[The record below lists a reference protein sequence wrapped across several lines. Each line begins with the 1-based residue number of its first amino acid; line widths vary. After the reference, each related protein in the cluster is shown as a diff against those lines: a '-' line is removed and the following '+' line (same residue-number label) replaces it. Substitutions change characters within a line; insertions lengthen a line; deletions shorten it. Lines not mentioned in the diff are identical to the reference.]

1 MQANEVF
8 FGFFQAAF
16 GLLFAVAKARNAG
29 GFFKNLAAVF
39 AFCGDDTINLA
50 LPDDGIAVAAEAGIH
65 KQLMHVAQTYERFVN
80 AVFTFA
86 GAVKTAR
93 NGNGVAVV
101 IQLAVG
107 VIHGD
112 GHFAKALRFALR
124 CAAED
129 DVLHFGAAQCAGRL
143 LAEYPTHGIADVA
156 FAAAVWA
163 DDRRDA
169 VFKF

>member
-1 MQANEVF
+1 
-8 FGFFQAAF
+8 
-16 GLLFAVAKARNAG
+16 
-29 GFFKNLAAVF
+29 
-39 AFCGDDTINLA
+39 
-50 LPDDGIAVAAEAGIH
+50 
-65 KQLMHVAQTYERFVN
+65 MHVAQTYERFVN

-93 NGNGVAVV
+93 NGNGVAAV